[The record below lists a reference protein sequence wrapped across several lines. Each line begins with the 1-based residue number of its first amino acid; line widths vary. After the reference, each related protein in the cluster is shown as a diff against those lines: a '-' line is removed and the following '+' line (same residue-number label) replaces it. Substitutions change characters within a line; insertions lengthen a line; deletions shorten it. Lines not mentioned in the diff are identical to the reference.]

1 MVEGAAMSGVTGLID
16 FADRANMPLAVDTYV
31 SEMMTFKASFPRLGM
46 GIRERGINRYAMNS
60 ARGLDFVSKF
70 NTLDS

>member
-1 MVEGAAMSGVTGLID
+1 MVEGAAMLGVTGLID

-46 GIRERGINRYAMNS
+46 GIRERGINRYAMDSPGSIDLVMEFNL
-60 ARGLDFVSKF
+60 LDG
-70 NTLDS
+70 